1 MYGQQNP
8 GDYDEVMARLNA
20 TKPVVDRDP
29 FIGPGQ
35 HSLIVLGIDTFNDQK
50 WGQTVRATFLVEKS
64 TYHPAGSQVVK
75 LWNLFKPSK
84 FPTQPNDADQF
95 ADFICK
101 LTGVPEGQH
110 APACRTVLK
119 SRAEGGN
126 AESQPARGARIS
138 ATGTEVGKP
147 NERGTRYV
155 RVSWQSVPGQSNEQL
170 AATRAKLDAERPYQM
185 QQPVQQ
191 AQPQMMQQPPATQYQ
206 QQYTQPQTM
215 QQIPMQPVQPVQGF
229 VQQPA
234 QGAPA
239 GGFLAML
246 PNGGR

>member
-8 GDYDEVMARLNA
+8 GDYDEVMARLNQ

-35 HSLIVLGIDTFNDQK
+35 HSLIVLAIDTFNDQK
-50 WGQTVRATFLVEKS
+50 WGQTVRATFYVEKS
-64 TYHPAGSQVVK
+64 TYHPPGSQVVK

-110 APACRTVLK
+110 ATHCRAVLK
-119 SRAEGGN
+119 SRAQGGN
-126 AESQPARGARIS
+126 AESQPARGARIT
-138 ATGTEVGKP
+138 ATGVEVGKP
-147 NERGTRYV
+147 NERGSRYV
-155 RVSWQSVPGQSNEQL
+155 RVSWQSVQQSDEQL